1 VPLVMVGRDLHIRWF
16 TPAIE
21 PLLNLLPTDQGRP
34 ITDLHSEVIPNFRE
48 LLMSALAGDKNATVE
63 IETAKGRW
71 LSLRILPYRGAD
83 NTIDGAIATLID
95 IDDLKR
101 ARDFAEVVAGIV
113 HEPMLVL
120 GSTLQVRVANE
131 AFYRLFR
138 LDRQNTEG
146 RLIYEI
152 GHGQWDI
159 PKLKQLLEEVLPKET
174 AIRGF
179 EVRHTY
185 EGIGP
190 KTLRLNAREIRQHE
204 GERLILLTVEV

>member
-1 VPLVMVGRDLHIRWF
+1 VGRDLHIRWF

-34 ITDLHSEVIPNFRE
+34 ITDLHSEVIPTFRE
-48 LLMSALAGDKNATVE
+48 LLMSALAGEKNANLE
-63 IETAKGRW
+63 IESAKGRW
-71 LSLRILPYRGAD
+71 LSLRILPYRGPE

-101 ARDFAEVVAGIV
+101 ARDFAEVIAGIV

-120 GSTLQVRVANE
+120 GSTLRVRAANE

-138 LDRQNTEG
+138 MDRQNTEG

-152 GHGQWDI
+152 GHGQWNT
-159 PKLKQLLEEVLPKET
+159 PRLKQLLEEVLPKET
-174 AIRGF
+174 AIKDF
-179 EVRHTY
+179 EVRHTD
-185 EGIGP
+185 EGAGP
-190 KTLRLNAREIRQHE
+190 KTIRLNAREIRQHD
-204 GERLILLTVEV
+204 GERLILLAIHDVTAT

>member
-1 VPLVMVGRDLHIRWF
+1 IRWF

-48 LLMSALAGDKNATVE
+48 LLMSTLAGEKKANLE
-63 IETAKGRW
+63 IESAKGRW
-71 LSLRILPYRGAD
+71 LSLRILPYRGPE

-120 GSTLQVRVANE
+120 ESTLRVRVANE
-131 AFYRLFR
+131 AFYRRFR
-138 LDRQNTEG
+138 MERKNTEG
-146 RLIYEI
+146 SLIYEL
-152 GHGQWDI
+152 GRGQWNI
-159 PKLKQLLEEVLPKET
+159 AGLKQLLE
-174 AIRGF
+174 
-179 EVRHTY
+179 
-185 EGIGP
+185 
-190 KTLRLNAREIRQHE
+190 
-204 GERLILLTVEV
+204 

>member
-1 VPLVMVGRDLHIRWF
+1 VPLVMVGKDLHIRWF

-48 LLMSALAGDKNATVE
+48 LLMTALAGEKNANVE
-63 IETAKGRW
+63 IESAKGRW
-71 LSLRILPYRGAD
+71 LSLRILPYRGPE
-83 NTIDGAIATLID
+83 NVIDGAIATLID

-120 GSTLQVRVANE
+120 DSTLRVRVANG
-131 AFYRLFR
+131 AFYLFF
-138 LDRQNTEG
+138 RQNRENTEG

-152 GHGQWDI
+152 GQGRWNI
-159 PKLKQLLEEVLPKET
+159 PRLKQLLEEVLPKET
-174 AIRGF
+174 AIKNF
-179 EVRHTY
+179 EVHHTD
-185 EGIGP
+185 ESGRSKAI
-190 KTLRLNAREIRQHE
+190 RLNAREIHQRD
-204 GERLILLTVEV
+204 GERLILLAIEV